1 MVTARNGA
9 EAIDVINRE
18 RPALVIT
25 DILMPK
31 MDGYA
36 LVQRIRTD
44 PKLRHIPVVF
54 LSATY
59 ITPEDKA
66 FALSL
71 GAVRF
76 LEKPVDTEEF
86 LLTIAEILTGGV
98 STLPEPMKEE
108 DFYQGYRERLEAK
121 LRHKNTQISRPE
133 RLLETLQPEQ
143 QPAFQ
148 SLLNRAINETLPRSV
163 LTHATT
169 LATLLALAL
178 LGGEVIRPFA
188 LVMFFGVFTG
198 TFSSIYIAGPLL
210 LYIEQRWPG
219 ADARGVKTSAP
230 LAGSTKVQPTV

>member
-1 MVTARNGA
+1 MGPLLVVEDIPNVLELLEVTLRFKGYPVVTARNGA

-18 RPALVIT
+18 HPALVIT

-36 LVQRIRTD
+36 LVQKIRTD

-86 LLTIAEILTGGV
+86 LLTIAEILTGGSPAV
-98 STLPEPMKEE
+98 LPEPMKEQ

-121 LRHKNTQISRPE
+121 LRHKVTQITRTE
-133 RLLETLQPEQ
+133 RLLQTLTPEQ
-143 QPAFQ
+143 KPAF
-148 SLLNRAINETLPRSV
+148 E
-163 LTHATT
+163 
-169 LATLLALAL
+169 AL
-178 LGGEVIRPFA
+178 LLEARTHRDDIQHE
-188 LVMFFGVFTG
+188 LDEL
-198 TFSSIYIAGPLL
+198 YKLL
-210 LYIEQRWPG
+210 DQ
-219 ADARGVKTSAP
+219 VK
-230 LAGSTKVQPTV
+230 KE